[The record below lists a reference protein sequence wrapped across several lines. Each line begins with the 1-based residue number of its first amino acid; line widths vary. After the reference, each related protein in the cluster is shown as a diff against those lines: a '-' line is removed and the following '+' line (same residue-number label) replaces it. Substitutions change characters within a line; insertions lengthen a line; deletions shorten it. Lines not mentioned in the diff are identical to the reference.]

1 MSNFVVAARQ
11 LRNHLLK
18 QTRLAVHLFPSLV
31 KLNEN
36 RNLRTENFRY
46 KRFCQV
52 IDGPQRVTFR
62 DMLLRFVDGGQ
73 KNDRSVTGLLTFAD
87 QCGCFETVD
96 HRHIDIENDER
107 EFQMKQISQGV
118 NSGLRADQVLSKV
131 AQECFECDE
140 VFDVIVD
147 QQDIDLLIGHAFIL

>member
-1 MSNFVVAARQ
+1 
-11 LRNHLLK
+11 
-18 QTRLAVHLFPSLV
+18 
-31 KLNEN
+31 
-36 RNLRTENFRY
+36 
-46 KRFCQV
+46 
-52 IDGPQRVTFR
+52 
-62 DMLLRFVDGGQ
+62 MLLRFVDGGQ
-73 KNDRSVTGLLTFAD
+73 KNDRSVTGLLTFTD